1 MAEQQQRQQQ
11 QQQPLE
17 NRDEE
22 IKKIAEFIRDI
33 DFTMMTTIDED
44 GELQSRPMST
54 QKTEFDGSIY
64 FFTFDDTDKI
74 RHIRKN
80 PRVNL
85 AYSAPDQQTYVS
97 LRGRAEESKDRQKM
111 EELWSPELKAWF
123 PEGLETPGIALL
135 KVKVESAE
143 YWDSTSSMIAHA
155 VGFAKAIITGESYEM
170 GENKT
175 VELDK

>member
-1 MAEQQQRQQQ
+1 MTDQRET
-11 QQQPLE
+11 E
-17 NRDEE
+17 NEG
-22 IKKIAEFIRDI
+22 IKKIGELIREI
-33 DFTMMTTIDED
+33 DFTMMTTIDEE

-54 QKTEFDGSIY
+54 QKAEFNGTIY
-64 FFTFDDTDKI
+64 FFTFDDTDKV

-97 LRGRAEESKDRQKM
+97 LKGRAEESKDRQKM

-123 PEGLETPGIALL
+123 PEGLETPGITLI
-135 KVKVESAE
+135 KVRVESAE
-143 YWDSTSSMIAHA
+143 YWDSPSSTIAH
-155 VGFAKAIITGESYEM
+155 VIGFAKALVTGESYDM

-175 VELDK
+175 VEVSE